1 MKLWQSTLAVG
12 VAGVVV
18 YVGYRVVKGSKE
30 PMASPIDESKAL
42 DKKDEPVS
50 KKDDSA
56 AVADAKLID
65 ANVKPRDFTF
75 FPIPTGLPASLD
87 RSAVRSDPRVSRDTD
102 WARWRQ
108 RDSDIISIL
117 PVDIARP
124 SRVPLLPIR
133 ITTSGQRVVTDYGDI
148 AVLPGE
154 SYDQAIA
161 RIFRERPD
169 VAEAHRS

>member
-1 MKLWQSTLAVG
+1 MKLWQSALAVG

-50 KKDDSA
+50 KKDDST
-56 AVADAKLID
+56 AVA
-65 ANVKPRDFTF
+65 KPREFTF
-75 FPIPTGLPASLD
+75 FPIPTGLTASLD
-87 RSAVRSDPRVSRDTD
+87 RSAVQTDPRVSRDTD
-102 WARWRQ
+102 WVRWRQ
-108 RDSDIISIL
+108 RDSDIIPLL
-117 PVDIARP
+117 PVNIARA

-133 ITTSGQRVVTDYGDI
+133 LTPSGQRVVTDYGDI
-148 AVLPGE
+148 EVLPGE
-154 SYDQAIA
+154 SYDQAIT
-161 RIFRERPD
+161 RIFRQRPD